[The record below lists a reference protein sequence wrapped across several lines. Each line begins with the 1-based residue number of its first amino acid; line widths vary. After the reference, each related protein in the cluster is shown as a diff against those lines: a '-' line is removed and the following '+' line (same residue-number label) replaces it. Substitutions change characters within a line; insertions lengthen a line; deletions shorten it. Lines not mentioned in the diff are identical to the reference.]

1 MSGGGMDDNGESFAS
16 EFADFAGFDSTA
28 AGGND
33 GPPSAVSGIASGIAS
48 ALTAL
53 ARSAGVIGPDMTDM
67 TDAAG
72 LSAATQ
78 VVAYDPIVAAARERH
93 VLVTRMVLEVTG
105 PLAMMSR

>member
-1 MSGGGMDDNGESFAS
+1 MDDDGESFAS

-28 AGGND
+28 AGGNE
-33 GPPSAVSGIASGIAS
+33 GPSAVSGIASGIAS
-48 ALTAL
+48 ALAAL

-67 TDAAG
+67 TEAAG

-78 VVAYDPIVAAARERH
+78 VVAYDPVVAAARERH

-105 PLAMMSR
+105 PLAMMS